1 MEPFKTLQFELSHG
15 IGQLTICR
23 PQSLNSLNAQVL
35 QELSD
40 FAKRTPEGLRVL
52 IIKGAGDRA
61 FVAGA
66 DIQEMAP
73 LTSREA
79 EAFSRKGQQAFSAM
93 ESLPFPVI
101 ALIQGFA
108 LGGGLELA
116 LSCDL
121 LLLGEK
127 ARVGLPEVTLGLFPA
142 FGGTQ
147 RLVRSVGFFKAKE
160 MIFSG
165 NFYTAEDAL
174 EMGLANYV
182 LPEDQLMNKALSLAE
197 DIKKR
202 GPLAV
207 AKAKAL
213 VHQARDLSLEEGL
226 DLEAVEFGRIFNT
239 EDSKEGL
246 KAFIEKR
253 KPVFKGQ

>member
-1 MEPFKTLQFELSHG
+1 MHFETLQFELSDG
-15 IGQLTICR
+15 VGQLTVHR
-23 PQSLNSLNAQVL
+23 PQSLNSLNSQVL
-35 QELSD
+35 QELED
-40 FAKRTPEGLRVL
+40 FAKQIPKNLRVL
-52 IIKGAGDRA
+52 IIKGAGSRA

-66 DIQEMAP
+66 DIREMMA
-73 LTSREA
+73 LTPKEA
-79 EAFSRKGQQAFSAM
+79 EAFSKKGQKAFSAI
-93 ESLPFPVI
+93 ESLSCPVI

-116 LSCDL
+116 LACDL

-127 ARVGLPEVTLGLFPA
+127 AKVGLPEVTLGLFPA

-147 RLVRSVGFFKAKE
+147 RLARSVGFFKAKE

-165 NFYTAEDAL
+165 NFYTAKEAL
-174 EMGLANYV
+174 DMGLANYV

-207 AKAKAL
+207 AQAKVL
-213 VHQARDLSLEEGL
+213 IHQARDLPLKEGL
-226 DLEAVEFGRIFNT
+226 TREAVEFGRIFKT
-239 EDSKEGL
+239 EDAKEGL
-246 KAFIEKR
+246 EAFIKKR
-253 KPVFKGQ
+253 PPVFKCR

>member
-1 MEPFKTLQFELSHG
+1 MSFKTLQFELSDGVGH
-15 IGQLTICR
+15 LTVHR
-23 PQSLNSLNAQVL
+23 PQALNSLNFQVL
-35 QELSD
+35 QDLEN
-40 FAKRTPEGLRVL
+40 FAEQTPEDMRVL
-52 IIKGAGDRA
+52 IIKGAGSRA

-66 DIQEMAP
+66 DIKEMGA
-73 LTSREA
+73 LTPEKA
-79 EAFSRKGQQAFSAM
+79 EAFSKKGQRAFSAI
-93 ESLPFPVI
+93 EALPCPVI
-101 ALIQGFA
+101 ALVQGFA

-116 LSCDL
+116 LACDL

-147 RLVRSVGFFKAKE
+147 RLPRSIGLFKAKE

-165 NFYTAEDAL
+165 NFYTAKEAL

-182 LPEDQLMNKALSLAE
+182 LPEDQLMEKALSLAE

-207 AKAKAL
+207 AQAKSL
-213 VHQARDLSLEEGL
+213 IHQAWDLPLKEGL
-226 DLEAVEFGRIFNT
+226 AREAVEFGRIFKT

-253 KPVFKGQ
+253 PPIFKGQ

>member
-1 MEPFKTLQFELSHG
+1 MEPFKTLQFEISEG
-15 IGQLTICR
+15 VGQLTICR
-23 PQSLNSLNAQVL
+23 PQSLNSLNSQVL
-35 QELSD
+35 QELDD
-40 FAKRTPEGLRVL
+40 FTKRTPEGLRVL

-66 DIQEMAP
+66 DIQEMEA
-73 LTSREA
+73 LTSNEA
-79 EAFSRKGQQAFSAM
+79 EVFSRKWQQAFSSI
-93 ESLPFPVI
+93 EFLPFPVI
-101 ALIQGFA
+101 ALIRGFA

-116 LSCDL
+116 LACDL

-147 RLVRSVGFFKAKE
+147 RLVRSIGFFKAKE

-165 NFYTAEDAL
+165 NFYTAKEAL

-182 LPEDQLMNKALSLAE
+182 MPEDQLMNKALSLVE

-202 GPLAV
+202 GPLAI

-213 VHQARDLSLEEGL
+213 IHQARDLPLKEGL
-226 DLEAVEFGRIFNT
+226 NQEAVEFGRIFNT

-253 KPVFKGQ
+253 KPLFKGQ

>member
-1 MEPFKTLQFELSHG
+1 MKLFKTLQFELSHG
-15 IGQLTICR
+15 IGRLTICR

-35 QELSD
+35 RELSD
-40 FAKRTPEGLRVL
+40 FAKHTPPELQVL

-79 EAFSRKGQQAFSAM
+79 EVFSRKGQQAFSAI

-116 LSCDL
+116 LACDL

-127 ARVGLPEVTLGLFPA
+127 AQVGLPEVTLGLFPA

-165 NFYTAEDAL
+165 NFYTAKEAL

-182 LPEDQLMNKALSLAE
+182 LPEDQLMDKALSLAG

-207 AKAKAL
+207 AKAKTL
-213 VHQARDLSLEEGL
+213 VHQARDLSLAEGL

>member
-1 MEPFKTLQFELSHG
+1 MHFETLQFELSDSV
-15 IGQLTICR
+15 GQLTVHR
-23 PQSLNSLNAQVL
+23 PQSLNSLNSQVL
-35 QELSD
+35 QELED
-40 FAKRTPEGLRVL
+40 FTKQITKNLQVL
-52 IIKGAGDRA
+52 IIKGAGSRA

-66 DIQEMAP
+66 DIKEMMA
-73 LTSREA
+73 LTPQEA
-79 EAFSRKGQQAFSAM
+79 EAFSKKGQRAFSAM
-93 ESLPFPVI
+93 ESLPCPVI

-116 LSCDL
+116 LACDL

-127 ARVGLPEVTLGLFPA
+127 AKVGLPEVTLGLFPA

-147 RLVRSVGFFKAKE
+147 RLARSVGLFKAKE

-165 NFYTAEDAL
+165 NFYTAKEAL

-202 GPLAV
+202 GPLSV
-207 AKAKAL
+207 AQAKAL
-213 VHQARDLSLEEGL
+213 IHQARDLPLKEGL
-226 DLEAVEFGRIFNT
+226 TREAVEFGRIFKT
-239 EDSKEGL
+239 EDAKEGL

-253 KPVFKGQ
+253 PPVFRNQ

>member
-1 MEPFKTLQFELSHG
+1 MSFKTLQFELSDNV
-15 IGQLTICR
+15 GQLIVNR
-23 PQSLNSLNAQVL
+23 PQALNSLNLQVL
-35 QELSD
+35 QDLEN
-40 FAKRTPEGLRVL
+40 FAENPPENIRVL
-52 IIKGAGDRA
+52 IIKGAGSRA

-66 DIQEMAP
+66 DIKEMEA
-73 LTSREA
+73 LTPGGA
-79 EAFSRKGQQAFSAM
+79 EAFSRKGQRVFSAI
-93 ESLPFPVI
+93 ESLPYPVI

-116 LSCDL
+116 LACDL

-147 RLVRSVGFFKAKE
+147 RLSRSIGLLKAKE

-165 NFYTAEDAL
+165 NFYTAKEAL

-182 LPEDQLMNKALSLAE
+182 VPEDQLMNKALDLVE
-197 DIKKR
+197 DIRKR

-207 AKAKAL
+207 AHAKAL
-213 VHQARDLSLEEGL
+213 IHQARDLPLKEGL
-226 DLEAVEFGRIFNT
+226 DLEAVEFGRIFAT

-253 KPVFKGQ
+253 SPDFKGK